1 MLPKTSIKVPAELWQ
16 NRDIT
21 MAAKHLRK
29 KYEDGGRTVARK
41 RYRAAGKAVAKRRY
55 AEEGKVAAK
64 REYESGGRALA
75 QMTYHILGAKDAD
88 VQQHYALTKSSYF
101 KPESL
106 DVEQC
111 LVSHRR
117 GTESSILHSYP

>member
-1 MLPKTSIKVPAELWQ
+1 MKVKEKLLPETSIKAAAELRQ

-29 KYEDGGRTVARK
+29 KNEDGGPIVATE
-41 RYRAAGKAVAKRRY
+41 RYRAVGKAVAERRY
-55 AEEGKVAAK
+55 AEQGKVAAK
-64 REYESGGRALA
+64 RKYESGGRGLA
-75 QMTYHILGAKDAD
+75 QMKYHILGAKDAD

-106 DVEQC
+106 DVEQA
-111 LVSHRR
+111 
-117 GTESSILHSYP
+117 